1 MVGSPGT
8 EQSAGA
14 QFHAHALFLQER
26 GQRAVVHYVGAP
38 EAGDAGLV
46 EGAPAYGHGP
56 APRLRKAGQG
66 LHETHEEHTHGVDQG
81 KRPVILG
88 HHFVISGGE
97 FRPAKGDRGH
107 KAAQEVRRGL
117 MRAVTESVDFH
128 ILSEGFHAGQGIV
141 VLLTAS
147 LRLAGDHVSERGK
160 IFLQTAG
167 EIGSRLFIRCRDN
180 DRLNS
185 AGIALGK
192 Q

>member
-1 MVGSPGT
+1 
-8 EQSAGA
+8 
-14 QFHAHALFLQER
+14 
-26 GQRAVVHYVGAP
+26 
-38 EAGDAGLV
+38 
-46 EGAPAYGHGP
+46 
-56 APRLRKAGQG
+56 
-66 LHETHEEHTHGVDQG
+66 
-81 KRPVILG
+81 
-88 HHFVISGGE
+88 
-97 FRPAKGDRGH
+97 
-107 KAAQEVRRGL
+107 

-160 IFLQTAG
+160 IFLQTSG

-192 Q
+192 QGADRSFHIGVCPRGGDDESHGRPFPIGKPADGLSLFPAQILAPAGEIKNNCRSGNSGYQK